1 MTCWELI
8 KSDLYRHYGRFSWGS
23 FLRGYFLIPGFR
35 FMVWL
40 RFATATYNNK
50 LLGWFPWLLS
60 RHYAY
65 LFGIDIPRGGKIGKG
80 FYIGHFSGIVISPS
94 AIIGDNCNISQG
106 VTIGVSGRGDKR
118 GSATIG
124 YGVYI
129 GLGAKIVGKV
139 TIGDNVALSICV
151 SEFSHSQE
159 YVIPV
164 YQNASDYGSNFLYL
178 QSNSRSF
185 GRNGFWYL

>member
-124 YGVYI
+124 NGVYI
-129 GLGAKIVGKV
+129 GPGAKIVGKV
-139 TIGDNVALSICV
+139 TIGDNVAIGANAVVTKDIPAGAVVAGIPAQVISYRG
-151 SEFSHSQE
+151 SQE
-159 YVIPV
+159 FILNP
-164 YQNASDYGSNFLYL
+164 S
-178 QSNSRSF
+178 
-185 GRNGFWYL
+185 